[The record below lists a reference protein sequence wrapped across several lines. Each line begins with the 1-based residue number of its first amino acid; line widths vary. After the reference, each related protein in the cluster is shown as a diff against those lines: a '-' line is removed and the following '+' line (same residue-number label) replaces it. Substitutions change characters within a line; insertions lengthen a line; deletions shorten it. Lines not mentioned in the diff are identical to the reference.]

1 MKQLIDQAIQKT
13 PPKSPLGKALCY
25 SIKHWQALM
34 MFLEDGRIE
43 IDNNRAERAIKPF
56 DIARKGWL
64 FHSNDKGAHPD
75 SQLYSLIETCK
86 AHNVDVF
93 AYFKFIL
100 ANIKRCKSITELE
113 ALLPYNVNKAD
124 LEQQRPIP
132 KLLYPE

>member
-86 AHNVDVF
+86 AHNIDVF

-100 ANIKRCKSITELE
+100 ANIKCCKSIIELE

-124 LEQQRPIP
+124 IEQQRPIP